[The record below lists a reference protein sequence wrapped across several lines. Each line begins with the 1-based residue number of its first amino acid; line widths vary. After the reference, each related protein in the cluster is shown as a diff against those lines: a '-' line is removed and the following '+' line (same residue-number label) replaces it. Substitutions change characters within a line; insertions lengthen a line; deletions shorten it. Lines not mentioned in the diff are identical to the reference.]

1 MASDVKWIKLKVGMF
16 DGMSFKKIK
25 KAKIGG
31 ESFRDKLTAVWFE
44 LMDFAGRC
52 NHDGAF
58 ISPREIPF
66 YELSDIAT
74 MIDREEEELRLCMA
88 FFINEGMISVID
100 DVYMLS
106 NWSEYQN
113 VDGLEKIKE
122 QNRLRQANFRQK
134 QKLLASN
141 VTDNVTVTQSNA
153 IDKDID
159 KEIEIEKDIKEI
171 HKEKIDYQQIIDLF
185 NTICTSFPSVRSLSD
200 ARKKAI
206 KARLNTYTVDD
217 FKQCFENAEASSFLK
232 GGNNR
237 NWTATFDWLIKDQ
250 NMAKVLDGNYNDA
263 KSGFDSSLNNADE
276 FVNAA
281 LKRGFEGLIVD
292 GWDKKE
298 QPKTAA
304 DDESIKAR
312 AEALKQQ
319 FAGK

>member
-1 MASDVKWIKLKVGMF
+1 MGDVKWIKLIVGMF

-74 MIDREEEELRLCMA
+74 MIDREEEELRVCMA
-88 FFINEGMISVID
+88 FFIKEGMITVID

-113 VDGLEKIKE
+113 TDGLEKIKE

-153 IDKDID
+153 IDKEEE
-159 KEIEIEKDIKEI
+159 KEEETEKEVYR
-171 HKEKIDYQQIIDLF
+171 EKTDYQKIIDLF
-185 NTICTSFPSVRSLSD
+185 NTICKSFPSVRSLSD
-200 ARKKAI
+200 TRKKAI

-237 NWTATFDWLIKDQ
+237 NWTATFDWLIKDS
-250 NMAKVLDGNYNDA
+250 NMAKVLDGNYNDT

-281 LKRGFEGLIVD
+281 LNRGFEGLIVD

-319 FAGK
+319 FAG